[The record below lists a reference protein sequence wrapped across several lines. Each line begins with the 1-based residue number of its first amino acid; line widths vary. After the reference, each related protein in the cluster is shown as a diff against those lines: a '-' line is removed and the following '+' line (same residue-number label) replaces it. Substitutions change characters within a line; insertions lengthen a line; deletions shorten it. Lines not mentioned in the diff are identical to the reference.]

1 MRFMTLRSLLPI
13 AASAALLSAPL
24 LALAEEISAA
34 EEQRLEALARENA
47 EVYRP
52 RSNVTVGFRMLSSG
66 ANVQFGH
73 LGSVPREAIPVASA
87 GAVNRLYDNGYVRA
101 DAVRPAESA
110 TTTTTLPGGRYQTT
124 RVDNVTDASGTV
136 TGTTTVVTGNFLS
149 YLAGLS
155 RDWSYS
161 YANQITGTGQ
171 IAMRSYS
178 AESDG
183 AKASNK
189 QGPSGG
195 LELQFSRVLSRAS
208 KRAEWGF
215 TTGVSLNDINSKANG
230 SILATLRTNTDLYSL
245 NGLPVPNSAT
255 TSTYVAPS
263 FADLTDGTG
272 ALIAANGLETTTPIN
287 QTPASSSTSAVVG
300 GTTVNGNW
308 KLRGSYFM
316 VKVGPSLRGQITE
329 RLGFNASLG
338 VAGAYAGT
346 RYSVVETFIVPDVG
360 RTATTP
366 ETEFSDATKF
376 LSGFY
381 ADLNLEWAANEVTG
395 LFAGLTAQKF
405 GDYNQSVGGRT
416 AHIDLGSTVGLRGGV
431 SIRF

>member
-1 MRFMTLRSLLPI
+1 
-13 AASAALLSAPL
+13 
-24 LALAEEISAA
+24 
-34 EEQRLEALARENA
+34 
-47 EVYRP
+47 
-52 RSNVTVGFRMLSSG
+52 MLSSG

-73 LGSVPREAIPVASA
+73 LGSVPRDVIPAATA

-110 TTTTTLPGGRYQTT
+110 ATTTTLPGGRYQTT

-149 YLAGLS
+149 YVAGLS

-245 NGLPVPNSAT
+245 NGLPLPPLVTTTDSTTGAIT
-255 TSTYVAPS
+255 TSAYVAPG
-263 FADLTDGTG
+263 FANLTDNTG

-316 VKVGPSLRGQITE
+316 VKVGPSLRGQLTE

-346 RYSVVETFIVPDVG
+346 RYSVVETFTVPDVG

-416 AHIDLGSTVGLRGGV
+416 AHVDLGSTVGLRGGI